1 MLGWA
6 AEEKGSEVRLSAVN
20 KCLLGVSHS
29 GHRKEHETVQASVH
43 LREQGTWNSVLVLFI
58 GGSLYL
64 IILLM
69 EN

>member
-1 MLGWA
+1 MLNGA
-6 AEEKGSEVRLSAVN
+6 DEEKGSEVRLSAVS

-29 GHRKEHETVQASVH
+29 GQKEEHETAQASVH
-43 LREQGTWNSVLVLFI
+43 LREQGTWNSALVLFT